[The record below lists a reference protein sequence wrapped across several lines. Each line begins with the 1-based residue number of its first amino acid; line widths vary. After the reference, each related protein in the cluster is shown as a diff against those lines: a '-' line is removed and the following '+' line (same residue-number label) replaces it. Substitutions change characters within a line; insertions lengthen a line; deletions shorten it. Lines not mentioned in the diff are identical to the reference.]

1 MIPEMRKEG
10 WRAAELEHGE
20 GSWRVERQTSVEIG
34 KKTESRAGGEGRRRE
49 ERKAEGRRGEERR
62 APLMNCCSLTKTQMN
77 DEPSPDH
84 HKLFI
89 SSTDIMKLKISR

>member
-1 MIPEMRKEG
+1 MISEMRKEG
-10 WRAAELEHGE
+10 WRAAELEHVE
-20 GSWRVERQTSVEIG
+20 GSWRVERDKQDGHRKE
-34 KKTESRAGGEGRRRE
+34 RGEGRDEKRG
-49 ERKAEGRRGEERR
+49 RKAEGRRGEGRR
-62 APLMNCCSLTKTQMN
+62 APLMNCCSLTKTKMN